1 MNATRPVSAVR
12 PAGRALT
19 ARHRR
24 AVLAAALVALACAVP
39 AASVGAQD
47 TVPPGVR
54 IGLTFDPR
62 GKPAV
67 ALTPVSGPNAD
78 SVFAI
83 LARDLDFSDRVT
95 VIRQDSGD
103 APTGALNYDLYA
115 KLNAVAVVQA
125 AVTPTGGL
133 HVAVHDVA
141 GKRVALVMDM
151 PLPTPALSRDW
162 RRVVH
167 IASDSVE
174 WSVLGRAGIA
184 STRIAYATQ
193 YGGPITIV
201 DSDGEGAWAVPG
213 TAECLSPSWDPTAT
227 RLACNALPDGNVP
240 SRIVVRDLV
249 TGKTWTTRVRGNN
262 QTAVFSPDG
271 RNIVFSGGTEAQDL
285 YIVPVFSDSTPRRLT
300 SRRGSVNVS
309 PDFSPDGRKIVFTSS
324 ILGHP
329 EVYIMDADGSSADL
343 LTSSGFGDDLY
354 RSDPAFSPD
363 GRRVAFQSRIKGTFQ
378 VMTIS
383 VTDKSTVQ
391 LTSEGANESPSWAP
405 DGRHIVF
412 VSTRTGRRELWV
424 MDTESFRARQLTHGG
439 RAQNP
444 AWSPRLSVPRQP

>member
-1 MNATRPVSAVR
+1 MNAPHMTSAANASRCTTRLAS
-12 PAGRALT
+12 RARA
-19 ARHRR
+19 ARLL
-24 AVLAAALVALACAVP
+24 AVLAAFATLARP
-39 AASVGAQD
+39 AMAQD

-54 IGLTFDPR
+54 IGLAYDR
-62 GKPAV
+62 SGKPAV

-78 SVFAI
+78 SVLAI
-83 LARDLDFSDRVT
+83 LARDLDFSDRLT

-125 AVTPTGGL
+125 SVTPAGGL
-133 HVAVHDVA
+133 HVAVHEVA

-151 PLPTPALSRDW
+151 PLPAPALSRDW

-167 IASDSVE
+167 LASDSVE

-193 YGGPITIV
+193 YGGPIMVV
-201 DSDGEGAWAVPG
+201 DSDGQGAWAVPG
-213 TAECLSPSWDPTAT
+213 STECLSPAWDPTGT
-227 RLACNALPDGNVP
+227 RLACNALPDGDIP

-249 TGKTWTTRVRGNN
+249 TGRTWTTRVHGNN

-271 RNIVFSGGTEAQDL
+271 RYLVFSAGIEAQDL
-285 YIVPVFSDSTPRRLT
+285 YSVPVFSDSTPRRLT

-378 VMTIS
+378 VMAIS

-412 VSTRTGRRELWV
+412 VSTRTGRRDLWV
-424 MDTESFRARQLTHGG
+424 MDTESSRARQLTHGG

>member
-1 MNATRPVSAVR
+1 MNGTHLIPPPVWRAGPGPWATSH
-12 PAGRALT
+12 AL
-19 ARHRR
+19 A
-24 AVLAAALVALACAVP
+24 LAAIVALASAAP
-39 AASVGAQD
+39 ATSLRAQD
-47 TVPPGVR
+47 TVPRGVR
-54 IGLTFDPR
+54 VGLTFDAT

-78 SVFAI
+78 SVLAI
-83 LARDLDFSDRVT
+83 LARDLDYSDRLT
-95 VIRQDSGD
+95 VIRPDTGT

-115 KLNAVAVVQA
+115 KLNAAAVVQA
-125 AVTPTGGL
+125 AVTPAGGL

-141 GKRVALVMDM
+141 GKRVVLVMDM
-151 PLPTPALSRDW
+151 PLPAPALSRDW

-167 IASDSVE
+167 VASDSVE
-174 WSVLGRAGIA
+174 WSVLGRPGIA

-201 DSDGEGAWAVPG
+201 DSDGEGAWPVPG
-213 TAECLSPSWDPTAT
+213 TTDCLSPAWDPTGT
-227 RLACNALPDGNVP
+227 RLACNALPNGNTP

-249 TGKTWTTRVRGNN
+249 TGKVWSTGVRGNN

-271 RNIVFSGGTEAQDL
+271 RDIVFSAGSDAQDL
-285 YIVPVFSDSTPRRLT
+285 YVVPVFSDSTPRRLT
-300 SRRGSVNVS
+300 SRRGSLNVS

-378 VMTIS
+378 VMAIS
-383 VTDKSTVQ
+383 ITDKTTVQ
-391 LTSEGANESPSWAP
+391 LTNEGANESPSWAP

-424 MDTESFRARQLTHGG
+424 MDTESARARQLTHGG

-444 AWSPRLSVPRQP
+444 AWSPRLSVSRQP

>member
-1 MNATRPVSAVR
+1 MNEERIEQ
-12 PAGRALT
+12 AGCAK
-19 ARHRR
+19 RR
-24 AVLAAALVALACAVP
+24 AAPACHWLNVGVAAALALVVT
-39 AASVGAQD
+39 AAPGRAQD
-47 TVPPGVR
+47 TVPAGVR
-54 IGLTFDPR
+54 IGLTYDR
-62 GKPAV
+62 SGKPAV
-67 ALTPVSGPNAD
+67 ALAPVAGPNAD

-83 LARDLDFSDRVT
+83 MARDLDFSDRLT

-115 KLNAVAVVQA
+115 KLNAAAVVQA
-125 AVTPTGGL
+125 TVTPTGGL
-133 HVAVHDVA
+133 HIAVHEVA
-141 GKRVALVMDM
+141 GKRVALVMDL
-151 PLPTPALSRDW
+151 PLPSPALSRDW
-162 RRVVH
+162 RHVVH

-174 WSVLGRAGIA
+174 WSVLGRPGIA
-184 STRIAYATQ
+184 STRIAYTIQ
-193 YGGPITIV
+193 YGGAITLV
-201 DSDGEGAWAVPG
+201 DFDGEGAWQVPG
-213 TAECLSPSWDPTAT
+213 THDCLSPSWDPTGT
-227 RLACNALPDGNVP
+227 KVACNALPEGNSP
-240 SRIVVRDLV
+240 SRIEVHDLA
-249 TGKTWTTRVRGNN
+249 TGRKWTTRATGNN

-271 RNIVFSGGTEAQDL
+271 RTIVFSAGSDAQDL
-285 YIVPVFSDSTPRRLT
+285 YSVPVYSDSAPRRLT
-300 SRRGSVNVS
+300 SRRGSLNVS

-378 VMTIS
+378 VMAIS
-383 VTDKSTVQ
+383 VADKSTVQ

-424 MDTESFRARQLTHGG
+424 LDAESSRARQLTHGG

-444 AWSPRLSVPRQP
+444 AWSPRLSFPRQP